1 MAGVDTSYVF
11 PNAIPSYVKATTT
24 PGYVKATTDVILDFN
39 SKNKQLVEAV
49 SVSDVAGIT
58 VQFNLIPLDVIN
70 IAEMATVVTAKG
82 IADSLSLADV
92 YLLDTGINKVDAV
105 SFTDAHLFST
115 TKGLADTAAIN
126 EAIALGNTKPFT
138 DTANFTDA
146 PAVQFTIGIANAV
159 FAADG
164 AMGGY
169 GGALNAAALNVH
181 SLLGTTGLMM
191 IDDVTVTIT

>member
-1 MAGVDTSYVF
+1 MVAQVTSAGVEFNYVF
-11 PNAIPSYVKATTT
+11 ASTVPN
-24 PGYVKATTDVILDFN
+24 YVKATTDVVLDFN

-70 IAEMATVVTAKG
+70 IAELATVVTAKG
-82 IADSLSLADV
+82 IADSLSPADV
-92 YLLDTGINKVDAV
+92 SLLDTGVNKVDAV